1 MAAARARTV
10 RPDSV
15 DAAAELLRAAA
26 LEEGALLFRG
36 SGSKLDWGAP
46 PSSVDLVADSSD
58 LNRILAHDAADMTV
72 AVEAGVPV
80 ADLQNLLAS
89 TDQWLGVD
97 PASAGQGATVG
108 GLVATADSGPRRL
121 KYGAVR
127 DLVIGMTVVL
137 ADGTVAH
144 SGGRVIKNVA
154 GYDLARLFT
163 GSLGALGMIAEVIFR
178 LHPRPIVSRT
188 VKLRRGAEDAF
199 PLSMEVCGGAIEPT
213 AVEWDNG
220 ELLVR
225 IEGQPGPVDSQ
236 VTAMLRRVGGTDAGA
251 EVFDGAGEAEAWEG
265 VRRHLDGEP
274 GQTVMRAGT
283 LPSRLPDVL
292 KALRESAAGAG
303 VEATMCSSVVL
314 GIHTAVLSG
323 GSAAEH
329 AACLDDW
336 RGRLGSPTQASV
348 SVRRRLEGLAEV
360 ADLWGPPSSSVQ
372 LMRRVKQQFDPND
385 RCARGRFSPW
395 F

>member
-1 MAAARARTV
+1 M

-15 DAAAELLRAAA
+15 DAAAELIRAAA
-26 LEEGALLFRG
+26 HEEGLLLFRG

-46 PSSVDLVADSSD
+46 PSSVDLLVDSSG

-80 ADLQNLLAS
+80 ADLQDLLAS
-89 TDQWLGVD
+89 TGQWLGVD
-97 PASAGQGATVG
+97 PASAGRGATVG

-188 VKLRRGAEDAF
+188 VRLRRGAEDAF

-225 IEGQPGPVDSQ
+225 IEGQRGPVDSQ
-236 VTAMLRRVGGTDAGA
+236 VTAMLRRVGGAGA
-251 EVFDGAGEAEAWEG
+251 EVLEGVDEAEAWEDA
-265 VRRHLDGEP
+265 RRHLDGEP
-274 GQTVMRAGT
+274 GQTVVRAGT

-303 VEATMCSSVVL
+303 VEARMASSVVL

-323 GSAAEH
+323 GSPAEH

-336 RGRLGSPTQASV
+336 RGRLGSPTRASV

-360 ADLWGPPSSSVQ
+360 ADLWGPPSGSVQ
-372 LMRRVKQQFDPND
+372 LMRRVKQQFDPDD

>member
-1 MAAARARTV
+1 LAAARARTA

-15 DAAAELLRAAA
+15 GAAAELFRAAA
-26 LEEGALLFRG
+26 REEGTLLFCG
-36 SGSKLDWGAP
+36 SGSKLDWGTP
-46 PSSVDLVADSSD
+46 LSSVDLVAESSG

-72 AVEAGVPV
+72 AVEAGVPL
-80 ADLQNLLAS
+80 ADLQNLLAG
-89 TDQWLGVD
+89 TGQWLGVD
-97 PASAGQGATVG
+97 PASAGPGATVG

-121 KYGAVR
+121 KYGALR
-127 DLVIGMTVVL
+127 DLVIGITVVL

-178 LHPRPIVSRT
+178 LHPRPTASRT
-188 VKLRRGAEDAF
+188 VRLRRAAEDAF

-225 IEGQPGPVDSQ
+225 IEGQPGPVDFQ
-236 VTAMLRRVGGTDAGA
+236 VTAILGRVEGADA
-251 EVFDGAGEAEAWEG
+251 EVLDGAAEAEAWEG

-274 GQTVMRAGT
+274 GQTVVRAGT
-283 LPSRLPDVL
+283 LPSRLPHVL

-303 VEATMCSSVVL
+303 VEAKLCSSVVL

-336 RGRLGSPTQASV
+336 RRRLGSPTLASV

-372 LMRRVKQQFDPND
+372 LMRRVKQQFDPHD

>member
-1 MAAARARTV
+1 M
-10 RPDSV
+10 
-15 DAAAELLRAAA
+15 DAAAELIRAAA
-26 LEEGALLFRG
+26 HEEGLLLFRG

-46 PSSVDLVADSSD
+46 PSSVDLLVDSSG

-80 ADLQNLLAS
+80 ADLQDLLAS
-89 TDQWLGVD
+89 TGQWLGVD
-97 PASAGQGATVG
+97 PASAGRGATVG

-188 VKLRRGAEDAF
+188 VRLRRGAEDAF

-225 IEGQPGPVDSQ
+225 IEGQRGPVDSQ
-236 VTAMLRRVGGTDAGA
+236 VTAMLRRVGSAGA
-251 EVFDGAGEAEAWEG
+251 EVLEGVDEAEAWEDA
-265 VRRHLDGEP
+265 RRHLDGEP
-274 GQTVMRAGT
+274 GQTVVRAGT

-303 VEATMCSSVVL
+303 VEARMASSVVL

-323 GSAAEH
+323 GSPAEH

-336 RGRLGSPTQASV
+336 RGRLGSPTRASV

-360 ADLWGPPSSSVQ
+360 ADLWGPPSGSVQ
-372 LMRRVKQQFDPND
+372 LMRRVKQQFDPDD

>member
-1 MAAARARTV
+1 MFREAAR
-10 RPDSV
+10 D
-15 DAAAELLRAAA
+15 
-26 LEEGALLFRG
+26 EEALLFRG

-46 PSSVDLVADSSD
+46 LSSVDLVAHSSG

-72 AVEAGVPV
+72 AVEAGVTV
-80 ADLQNLLAS
+80 ADLQDLLAS
-89 TDQWLGVD
+89 TGQWLGVD
-97 PASAGQGATVG
+97 PASGGRGATVG

-121 KYGAVR
+121 KYGALR

-178 LHPRPIVSRT
+178 LHPRPNTSRT
-188 VKLRRGAEDAF
+188 VRLLRGAEDAF

-220 ELLVR
+220 ALLVR

-236 VTAMLRRVGGTDAGA
+236 VAAVLRRVGGAGA
-251 EVFDGAGEAEAWEG
+251 EVLDGAGEAEAWEG

-274 GQTVMRAGT
+274 GQTVVRAGT

-292 KALRESAAGAG
+292 NALRESAAGAE
-303 VEATMCSSVVL
+303 VEAKMCSSVVL

-323 GSAAEH
+323 GSGAEH

-336 RGRLGSPTQASV
+336 RGRLGSPTRASV
-348 SVRRRLEGLAEV
+348 TVRRRLEGLAEV